1 MDSNTYNEWIEYFY
15 KGFDIYSLNNNI
27 KNKKGNNNLNTFPEQ
42 LRIIYIIKDT
52 KEENKYKKEEKKKE
66 EEIYI
71 KTESSEVSL
80 NGKLPIKSNIKNDLN
95 DSKDINN
102 LRENLYSL
110 KPFSD
115 NSKYKNNLNI
125 NLSLKDISPK
135 KGKKINSQFINCFIN
150 KNLNLQSTKEKTFPT
165 NELLLKENNKFNNL
179 TPKEF
184 DFTHKKP
191 FSKSYS
197 QKFIASPK
205 NNKNISPPQNNILSK
220 SDSTLSKLNNRKNLS
235 SFQDLKKKNII
246 NNTPFIK
253 DKNKENFNFINKK
266 KDENFKNKNNKEIK
280 ENNKNKFLNKK
291 QNIIKKKPKREFISD
306 IGYFDFNNI

>member
-52 KEENKYKKEEKKKE
+52 KEENKYKKE

-125 NLSLKDISPK
+125 NLSLKDITPK
-135 KGKKINSQFINCFIN
+135 KGKKINSQFINGFIN
-150 KNLNLQSTKEKTFPT
+150 KNLNLQSTKEKTFST

-220 SDSTLSKLNNRKNLS
+220 SDSTLSKLNNTKNLS
-235 SFQDLKKKNII
+235 SLQDLKKKNII
-246 NNTPFIK
+246 NNPPFIK

>member
-125 NLSLKDISPK
+125 NFSLKDITPK
-135 KGKKINSQFINCFIN
+135 KGKKINSQFISGFIN
-150 KNLNLQSTKEKTFPT
+150 KNLNLQSTKEKTFST
-165 NELLLKENNKFNNL
+165 NELLLKENNEFNNL

-197 QKFIASPK
+197 QKFITSPK
-205 NNKNISPPQNNILSK
+205 YNKNISPPQNNILSK
-220 SDSTLSKLNNRKNLS
+220 SDSTLSKLNNTKNLS
-235 SFQDLKKKNII
+235 SLQDLKKKNII
-246 NNTPFIK
+246 NNPPFIK

>member
-125 NLSLKDISPK
+125 NLSLKDITPK
-135 KGKKINSQFINCFIN
+135 KGKKINSQFISGFIN
-150 KNLNLQSTKEKTFPT
+150 KNLNLQSTKEKTFST
-165 NELLLKENNKFNNL
+165 NELLLKENNEFNNL

-197 QKFIASPK
+197 QKFITSPK
-205 NNKNISPPQNNILSK
+205 YNKNISPPQNNILSK
-220 SDSTLSKLNNRKNLS
+220 SDSTLSKLNNTKNLS
-235 SFQDLKKKNII
+235 SLQDLKKKNII
-246 NNTPFIK
+246 NNPPFIK